1 MVKVS
6 SLDVD
11 LLLPHKERFTTQNAG
26 AVSTIIYA
34 LALQQTTHN
43 KQNVTIFGT
52 PSDTPKQGVA
62 FQGLTPRHFR
72 WQSRN
77 IGMAKAYLHHLKTT
91 NRSPDIVEV
100 HGRPQVA
107 LYIAKAR
114 PDLKVILYLHND
126 PRSMKGA
133 KTASE
138 RIMLAHKLAGIM
150 SVSEYVKSC
159 FLDGLGA
166 EEDYP
171 ARIFVNLSGVTR
183 LVSAPQK
190 RKKQLFIASRM
201 VPEKGILEACL
212 GAVPVLT
219 DHGDWQICLAGSKT
233 FEDGALSPYETLIKD
248 ALAPLGDRAIMLGH
262 QPLAQVRAL
271 QQTSEICLVP
281 SRWEEPAGLTVLEA
295 LSAAT
300 ALITTKRGGIPEYA
314 TGRAI
319 LLDEATPSHFEAA
332 IRHLIE
338 DPSARA
344 ALQQHAWDDYPFS
357 AEKMSQCAAD
367 FRDSLQD

>member
-26 AVSTIIYA
+26 AVSTIVYE
-34 LALQQTTHN
+34 LAQHHTGDN
-43 KQNVTIFGT
+43 AQNVTIFGH
-52 PSDTPKQGVA
+52 PIDTPKKGVT
-62 FQGLTPRHFR
+62 FHSLTPKHFP

-77 IGMAKAYLHHLKTT
+77 IGMARAYLHHLKTA
-91 NRSPDIVEV
+91 NRNPAIVEV

-114 PDLKVILYLHND
+114 PDLKVVLYLHND

-133 KTASE
+133 KTVAE
-138 RIMLAHKLAGIM
+138 RKMLAYKLAGVM
-150 SVSEYVKSC
+150 AVSEYMKSC

-166 EEDYP
+166 EDNYP
-171 ARIFVNLSGVTR
+171 ARIFANMSGVTR
-183 LVSAPQK
+183 LMKVPPK

-212 GAVPVLT
+212 GAVPVLK
-219 DHGDWQICLAGSKT
+219 DHPDWQICLAGSKT
-233 FEDGALSPYETLIKD
+233 FEDGALSPYETQVKE
-248 ALAPLGDRAIMLGH
+248 ALAPLGTQAVMLGH
-262 QPLAQVRAL
+262 QPLDQVRAL

-281 SRWEEPAGLTVLEA
+281 SLWEDPAPLTVLEA

-300 ALITTKRGGIPEYA
+300 ALIATRRGGIPEYA
-314 TGRAI
+314 TGRAL
-319 LLDEATPSHFEAA
+319 LLDEATPSDFEAA
-332 IRHLIE
+332 IRRLIE
-338 DPSARA
+338 VPSVRA
-344 ALQQHAWDDYPFS
+344 DLQQRAWDDYPFS
-357 AEKMSQCAAD
+357 AEQMSLRAAN
-367 FRDSLQD
+367 FRESLFV